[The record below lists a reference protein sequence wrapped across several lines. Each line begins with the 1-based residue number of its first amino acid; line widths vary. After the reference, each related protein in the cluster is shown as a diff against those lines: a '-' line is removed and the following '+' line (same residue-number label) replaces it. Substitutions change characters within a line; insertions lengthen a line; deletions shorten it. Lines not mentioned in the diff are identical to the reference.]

1 MIYKETQ
8 ENNMATEVRVKTI
21 VLPGGKIE
29 ISTPELIAGQHATV
43 VVTVEN
49 NDLSTQH
56 HVIDI
61 LLALSGHQLFQS
73 AEEVDA
79 YLREERNSNP

>member
-1 MIYKETQ
+1 
-8 ENNMATEVRVKTI
+8 MAIEVRVKTI

-43 VVTVEN
+43 VVTIE
-49 NDLSTQH
+49 DHEPTKPRH
-56 HVIDI
+56 IIDI
-61 LLALSGHQLFQS
+61 LASLPGYHLFRN

-79 YLREERNSNP
+79 YIREERDSWER

>member
-1 MIYKETQ
+1 MT
-8 ENNMATEVRVKTI
+8 TEIRVKTT

-29 ISTPELIAGQHATV
+29 ISTPELIPGQHATV
-43 VVTVEN
+43 VVTIEDDGQVG
-49 NDLSTQH
+49 QH

-61 LLALSGHQLFQS
+61 LAALPGYQLFQN

-79 YLREERNSNP
+79 YLHEERDSWDR

>member
-1 MIYKETQ
+1 MT
-8 ENNMATEVRVKTI
+8 TEIRVKTT

-29 ISTPELIAGQHATV
+29 ISTPELIPGQHATA
-43 VVTVEN
+43 VVTIEDDGQVE
-49 NDLSTQH
+49 QH

-61 LLALSGHQLFQS
+61 LAALPGHQLFQN

-79 YLREERNSNP
+79 YLHKERDSWDR

>member
-1 MIYKETQ
+1 
-8 ENNMATEVRVKTI
+8 MAIEVRVNTI

-29 ISTPELIAGQHATV
+29 ISTPELIPGQHATV

-49 NDLSTQH
+49 GTSNVQP

-61 LLALSGHQLFQS
+61 LKALPGHTLFHS
-73 AEEVDA
+73 ADEVDA
-79 YLREERNSNP
+79 YLHEERESWEH